1 MRPVAI
7 RFGAA
12 VAVAALL
19 TSCSGGDGGDGA
31 EEAKGLTAAEVCG
44 GFAKDATTAA
54 ALKAVLGSERFEDD
68 RSNPDKALARL
79 REDAAEPWADSY
91 RPQAVRYCGLD
102 PAEGGSKDLKI
113 EVGAVG
119 KGPYLSPK
127 LAPKV
132 TSYDSGLEAF
142 TSSGLGSVY
151 FSCRLK
157 APAHAIV
164 VETTI
169 WGPAGVPDTD
179 LEQRTRLITLANA
192 AARDVSSKL
201 GCQGDGLATGVPA
214 PVSKPSSAPSS

>member
-1 MRPVAI
+1 MRSALT
-7 RFGAA
+7 RLGAA

-19 TSCSGGDGGDGA
+19 TSCSGGNDDGGA
-31 EEAKGLTAAEVCG
+31 EEAKGLAAAEVCG
-44 GFAKDATTAA
+44 GFAKDGAAAT

-68 RSNPDKALARL
+68 LSKPDKALAGL
-79 REDAAEPWADSY
+79 RDDAAAPWDDSY
-91 RPQAVRYCGLD
+91 RPQAVRYCGLR
-102 PAEGGSKDLKI
+102 PVEGGPKDLKI

-119 KGPYLSPK
+119 KGPYLGSK

-132 TSYDSGLEAF
+132 TSYTSGLEAF

-157 APAHAIV
+157 APAHEIV

-169 WGPAGVPDTD
+169 WGPAGVPETD

-192 AARDVSSKL
+192 AARQVSKEL
-201 GCQGDGLATGVPA
+201 GCEKDGLATGVPSPTA
-214 PVSKPSSAPSS
+214 NPTS